1 MGTDRPSG
9 QSPPAAKEVTSPCS
23 TRTRS
28 KTAAMS
34 VQVDQT
40 RGWESIDGKLSI
52 LTSPTVDPPKAGA
65 GKRKRASTA
74 KAKSEM
80 EDQKKTPLST
90 PKKRKTASPKK
101 EDEEKRLRHFR
112 SHAPSTYLQR
122 LERAQSQRQATLKP
136 LTTWYRMFVI
146 NRTRNPDP
154 ETPSETISMAGTTG
168 NIYDITIAHLPS
180 CTCPDN
186 RKGNQCKHIVY
197 VLHNVLKASSH
208 LQYQLA
214 FLTSELHLIFD
225 QAPLPAA
232 ASASDTDTST
242 GATSSNRKEI
252 TGDCPICFME
262 FSPSTEEIIYCKAAC
277 GNNIHKDCFEQ
288 WARAQSS
295 GSGGVVKCVYCR
307 TPWERDEGDF
317 EHLVKEGKKG
327 GEGYV
332 NIGEELGLS
341 GRRDYSSYHP
351 FWVRK
356 RRGRRG
362 W

>member
-1 MGTDRPSG
+1 MGIKQASG
-9 QSPPAAKEVTSPCS
+9 QPPTAVKEAISPSCS

-28 KTAAMS
+28 KTAATT
-34 VQVDQT
+34 VQVGQNKGSET
-40 RGWESIDGKLSI
+40 IDGELSV
-52 LTSPTVDPPKAGA
+52 LTSPAADAPKAA
-65 GKRKRASTA
+65 EGKRKRISIA
-74 KAKSEM
+74 KAKSNT
-80 EDQKKTPLST
+80 EDQNETPQSTSKKQ
-90 PKKRKTASPKK
+90 KTASPKK
-101 EDEEKRLRHFR
+101 KDEEKRLRHFR
-112 SHAPSTYLQR
+112 SQAP
-122 LERAQSQRQATLKP
+122 
-136 LTTWYRMFVI
+136 V

-168 NIYDITIAHLPS
+168 NIYDITITNLPS

-186 RKGNQCKHIVY
+186 RKGNQCKHIIY
-197 VLHNVLKASSH
+197 VLHNVLKAPSH

-225 QAPLPAA
+225 QAPLPIAA

-288 WARAQSS
+288 WARAQTS
-295 GSGGVVKCVYCR
+295 GAGGVKCVYCR
-307 TPWERDEGDF
+307 TPWQRDEGDF
-317 EHLVKEGKKG
+317 KHLVKEGKKG

-351 FWVRK
+351 FWVRRQMAK
-356 RRGRRG
+356 RG
-362 W
+362 WEEDFDDD